1 MTNATVSDNPPLHGI
16 RVLDLSRILAGPWA
30 TQIFADMGADVI
42 KVERPGSGDD
52 TRHWGPPF
60 LKDKAGNDTE
70 EASYYLSANRGKR
83 SITVDITS
91 AAGQDLIRELVP
103 HCDILVE
110 NFKVGGLCAYGLD
123 YASLSSINE
132 KLVYCSIT
140 GYGQDG
146 PYAHKPGYDFIA
158 QGMGGLMSIT
168 GEADDKPGG
177 GPQKVGVAFADLMT
191 GMYATVGVLGAL
203 FEAQR
208 SGKGQQIDIALLDVQ
223 VTTLANQ
230 IHNYYITGDVPQRYG
245 NAHSNIV
252 PYQVFATND
261 SHIILAA
268 GNDSQ
273 FQRFCDI
280 AGHPDIAGDPRY
292 STNSQR
298 LVYRDELC
306 EKLADIIRQK
316 TKGFWISALEEA
328 NVPCGPID
336 NIAEVC
342 ENPQI
347 LSRGLC
353 RNLPHPTAGTVP
365 TIGNPLK
372 LSRTPIKMEQGP
384 PLLGEHTEE
393 ILREVLDYEGD
404 QLDAAI
410 AGPCTIKREAVREG
424 G

>member
-1 MTNATVSDNPPLHGI
+1 MTNHSISNTGALQGI

-60 LKDKAGNDTE
+60 LKDRDGNDTE

-83 SITVDITS
+83 SITLDITS
-91 AAGQDLIRELVP
+91 EAGQQLIRELVP

-110 NFKVGGLCAYGLD
+110 NFKVGGLAAYGLD
-123 YASLSSINE
+123 YASLSAINE

-203 FEAQR
+203 FEAQN
-208 SGKGQQIDIALLDVQ
+208 SGKGQHVDVALLDVQ
-223 VTTLANQ
+223 VATLANQ
-230 IHNYYITGDVPQRYG
+230 IHNYLITGNVPHRYG

-252 PYQVFATND
+252 PYQVFATSD
-261 SHIILAA
+261 SHIILAV
-268 GNDSQ
+268 GNDEQ
-273 FQRFCDI
+273 FRRFCEI
-280 AGHPDIAGDPRY
+280 AEHPEIANDSRY

-298 LVYRDELC
+298 LNYREELC
-306 EKLADIIRQK
+306 AKLAHIIQQK
-316 TKGFWISALEEA
+316 DKGFWITALEESS
-328 NVPCGPID
+328 VPCGPID

-347 LSRGLC
+347 LSRGL
-353 RNLPHPTAGTVP
+353 RRDLRHPTAGTVP

-372 LSRTPIKMEQGP
+372 LSRTPIRMEQGP
-384 PLLGEHTEE
+384 PLLGQHTEE
-393 ILREVLDYEGD
+393 VLREVLDYDAES
-404 QLDAAI
+404 LDAAL
-410 AGPCTIKREAVREG
+410 AGPCATSGTKLQP
-424 G
+424 